1 MKKKIKKFFCCRGKM
16 GDEMVPLPAVRMK
29 KSPPKVAQ
37 CKKKDEKRTNFQV
50 TDFSYFYPHTIESA

>member
-1 MKKKIKKFFCCRGKM
+1 M

-37 CKKKDEKRTNFQV
+37 CKKKMKKT
-50 TDFSYFYPHTIESA
+50 YFLAIN

>member
-1 MKKKIKKFFCCRGKM
+1 M

-37 CKKKDEKRTNFQV
+37 CKKKEKNLPF
-50 TDFSYFYPHTIESA
+50 IN